1 MNIFYVFYVVFHL
14 LSLHVFPP
22 FFLPYVS
29 TLVSRGIARHSN
41 TLPPKMPLLVNGI
54 HKDIYR

>member
-1 MNIFYVFYVVFHL
+1 MNIFYVVFYL
-14 LSLHVFPP
+14 LILNVFPP
-22 FFLPYVS
+22 FFLATY
-29 TLVSRGIARHSN
+29 VSRGIARHSN